1 MKGHELL
8 KEKNPV
14 KEVDGSSDKLAAKEL
29 SCADS
34 NIAGKKV
41 LAQTYSL
48 LGHVSGVSLIERGP
62 AVEVKKEDGVVEEK
76 AVGAESYQSSSMMT
90 QIVSIRPKL
99 KKKAKK

>member
-14 KEVDGSSDKLAAKEL
+14 KEVDGSSDKLSAKEL

-34 NIAGKKV
+34 NIAGKKF

-48 LGHVSGVSLIERGP
+48 HGHVSGVSLIE
-62 AVEVKKEDGVVEEK
+62 KDQQWK
-76 AVGAESYQSSSMMT
+76 
-90 QIVSIRPKL
+90 
-99 KKKAKK
+99 